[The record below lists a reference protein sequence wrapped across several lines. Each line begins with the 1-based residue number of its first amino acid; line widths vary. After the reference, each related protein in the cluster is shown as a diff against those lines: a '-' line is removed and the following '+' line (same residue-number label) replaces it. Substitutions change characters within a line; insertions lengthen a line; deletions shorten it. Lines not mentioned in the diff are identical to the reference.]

1 MNYVINGFDNN
12 VGLNDLEFVER
23 YAWFSFDALDRYG
36 GDSGLF
42 NTKADHDKNSMLKI
56 GTLTTLGN
64 DYRNLG
70 NPEGYILPNLM
81 GEIEPSIEDEY
92 VDDYVNVMINGRS
105 ENVVLGS
112 KFDKIDTPVKDGY
125 VFSG

>member
-1 MNYVINGFDNN
+1 
-12 VGLNDLEFVER
+12 
-23 YAWFSFDALDRYG
+23 
-36 GDSGLF
+36 
-42 NTKADHDKNSMLKI
+42 MLKI

-112 KFDKIDTPVKDGY
+112 KFDKIDTLMSNTLKNIKNRNLRWNIICLW
-125 VFSG
+125 

>member
-1 MNYVINGFDNN
+1 MH
-12 VGLNDLEFVER
+12 
-23 YAWFSFDALDRYG
+23 LDRYG

-81 GEIEPSIEDEY
+81 GEIEPSIEMNMLMN
-92 VDDYVNVMINGRS
+92 YVNVMINGRS
-105 ENVVLGS
+105 EKRG
-112 KFDKIDTPVKDGY
+112 IG
-125 VFSG
+125 

>member
-1 MNYVINGFDNN
+1 MN
-12 VGLNDLEFVER
+12 
-23 YAWFSFDALDRYG
+23 
-36 GDSGLF
+36 
-42 NTKADHDKNSMLKI
+42 KNSNVKNWDI
-56 GTLTTLGN
+56 KQPLGN

-125 VFSG
+125 VFSGWYSDEACTKEYDFDSIVTDNVTNFIQNGLDAYSNN